1 MRAGG
6 GNDTGLIPIGIAVV
20 SGASMVPAYY
30 DGDRLLVRYGA
41 RVRVGDAVIA
51 RDPRLPGRILV
62 KRAVRREDGGWWLL
76 ADNPY
81 APGDS
86 RQFGAVP
93 DELVL
98 GRVLFRLSPR
108 RRRPGAAAHPDGAA
122 HTGVTGPDGPAGG
135 PGHSPGA
142 DPGPGAGQDAG
153 RA

>member
-1 MRAGG
+1 MHQRGG
-6 GNDTGLIPIGIAVV
+6 ISLIPLGVAVV

-41 RVRVGDAVIA
+41 RVHSGDVVLA
-51 RDPRLPGRILV
+51 RDPRVPERILI
-62 KRAVRREDGGWWLL
+62 KRAVRREGTGWWLL

-98 GRVLFRLSPR
+98 ARVLLRLR
-108 RRRPGAAAHPDGAA
+108 KGKRN
-122 HTGVTGPDGPAGG
+122 
-135 PGHSPGA
+135 
-142 DPGPGAGQDAG
+142 
-153 RA
+153 